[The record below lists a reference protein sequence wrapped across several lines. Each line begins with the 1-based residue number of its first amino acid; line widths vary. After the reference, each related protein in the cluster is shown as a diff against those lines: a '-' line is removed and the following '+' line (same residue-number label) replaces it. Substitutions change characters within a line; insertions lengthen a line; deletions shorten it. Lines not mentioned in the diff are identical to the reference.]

1 MAIKG
6 ELAAFAS
13 DTPPPKRKVWVDRFA
28 QIEAEGLTGKWI
40 NASKAWNIGP
50 GLGSIVTAAAQA
62 GVKVSTRTNKG
73 DLWICVEG
81 STGRGRGK

>member
-6 ELAAFAS
+6 ELAMFAS

-28 QIEAEGLTGKWI
+28 QVEAEGLTGKWI

-50 GLGSIVTAAAQA
+50 GLGSIATAAASA
-62 GVKVSTRTNKG
+62 GVKVSTRNHKG

-81 STGRGRGK
+81 PAGRAGRK